1 MPRVPDASMVTTF
14 ARVNATVPTDPVKK
28 SATFVAPTKQGYL
41 SATLRSTQEGQSIVR
56 SQSVLA
62 LPAWK
67 SPRFNGR
74 FFVN

>member
-1 MPRVPDASMVTTF
+1 MPRTPDASMATTF
-14 ARVNATVPTDPVKK
+14 VRVNATVPTDPVKK
-28 SATFVAPTKQGYL
+28 SAVFDAPRKDGYL
-41 SATLRSTQEGQSIVR
+41 SATLRATQEGQSMIR

-74 FFVN
+74 FFVM

>member
-1 MPRVPDASMVTTF
+1 MPQTPDASMVTTF
-14 ARVNATVPTDPVKK
+14 RRVNATVNTDPVKK
-28 SATFVAPTKQGYL
+28 SASFAAPIKHGYL
-41 SATLRSTQEGQSIVR
+41 IATLRSTQEGQSIIR

-62 LPAWK
+62 IPAWK